1 MFITKKHLPRRAVL
15 KAAGVSLALPFLDA
29 MVPAGTA
36 LAQTAAVPRLRTGFF
51 YIPHGAIMGNTSHGP
66 SLDKWTPS
74 GSGATFKLSPILAS
88 LEPYKKYV
96 SSFGNL
102 QNAAT
107 AGSVHSFTPATWLS
121 ATRPDTG
128 APRAH
133 MATTLDQV
141 IAKIIGQETPLPSL
155 EVAAETTVQSAAG
168 GGGYYSTLSFRDA
181 ESPLPMEPNPR
192 KVFLQLFGE
201 GDTPQ
206 ERATINTRTSS
217 LLDLILEGTKSLKGN
232 LGNGDRAALD
242 GYLESVRE
250 VERRTQKAGAKDL
263 SALTIPEAPVGE
275 QDAFAEQVKLMFDL
289 VALAYQADLTR
300 VASYIM
306 AAEGTNRTVQPHRY
320 SGFLPSRLTPR
331 QRSDENRK
339 AGQDP
344 DVAPRAVCGL
354 RQEDG
359 GDARRSGIAARSLDL
374 HVRIEHE
381 QQRPTRQLPGAE
393 HRGWRRQRQDEARW
407 PAYRAAGAH
416 ADRESPPDA
425 ASEGR
430 CRTRRVRRQHGHDRG
445 GLRVMA
451 VSLNRRDVLK
461 GALGVFA
468 TWTSSRVLSA
478 QQAFGGVRRLTDQM
492 TVVDGGGSN
501 VLAFFTG
508 EGFVLVDGGAPKS
521 FEKVMASLDA
531 NAKVNTLFNTH
542 HHVDQTGNNEMFSA
556 GTKIVAHKR
565 TLEWMSADH
574 WIQADDRYEK
584 ARPKVARPTETF
596 LASGSLNTGR
606 RADRLR
612 VPASGPYERRY
623 LCPLQECKRSG
634 GGRRGIAAARSR
646 ARLPD
651 RSVDRRAR
659 GCDGC
664 PPDARE

>member
-1 MFITKKHLPRRAVL
+1 MFISKKHIPRRAVL

-36 LAQTAAVPRLRTGFF
+36 LAQTAAVPKLRTGFF

-206 ERATINTRTSS
+206 ERATINTRTNS
-217 LLDLILEGTKSLKGN
+217 LLDLILEGTNSLKGN
-232 LGNGDRAALD
+232 LGNRDRAVLD

-250 VERRTQKAGAKDL
+250 VERRTQRAAAKDL
-263 SALTIPEAPVGE
+263 SAFTVPEAPVGE
-275 QDAFAEQVKLMFDL
+275 LDAFAEQVKLMFDL

-306 AAEGTNRTVQPHRY
+306 AAEGTNRTYNHIGIPDSFHPVSHHANDLTRIDKLARIQTWHLEQFA
-320 SGFLPSRLTPR
+320 GFIKKMAETPDGPGSLLDHSMFMYGSNMSN
-331 QRSDENRK
+331 SDR
-339 AGQDP
+339 
-344 DVAPRAVCGL
+344 
-354 RQEDG
+354 
-359 GDARRSGIAARSLDL
+359 
-374 HVRIEHE
+374 
-381 QQRPTRQLPGAE
+381 
-393 HRGWRRQRQDEARW
+393 
-407 PAYRAAGAH
+407 
-416 ADRESPPDA
+416 
-425 ASEGR
+425 
-430 CRTRRVRRQHGHDRG
+430 HD
-445 GLRVMA
+445 
-451 VSLNRRDVLK
+451 NYPEPNI
-461 GALGVFA
+461 
-468 TWTSSRVLSA
+468 
-478 QQAFGGVRRLTDQM
+478 
-492 TVVDGGGSN
+492 VVGGGN
-501 VLAFFTG
+501 GKLRLGGQHLVLPERTPIANLHLTLLQKVGVERDRFGDSTG
-508 EGFVLVDGGAPKS
+508 
-521 FEKVMASLDA
+521 
-531 NAKVNTLFNTH
+531 T
-542 HHVDQTGNNEMFSA
+542 
-556 GTKIVAHKR
+556 I
-565 TLEWMSADH
+565 AD
-574 WIQADDRYEK
+574 
-584 ARPKVARPTETF
+584 F
-596 LASGSLNTGR
+596 
-606 RADRLR
+606 
-612 VPASGPYERRY
+612 
-623 LCPLQECKRSG
+623 
-634 GGRRGIAAARSR
+634 
-646 ARLPD
+646 
-651 RSVDRRAR
+651 
-659 GCDGC
+659 
-664 PPDARE
+664 